1 MLYRIN
7 RLFNVPKRRAA
18 VIAVLCTLAALPFL
32 FNPDLA
38 MFGLMFLMYAVIY
51 GCIWLYKFNRDK
63 RLQAGTQTATRQA
76 AVIEPPITSPGSH
89 RLFVPPS
96 LDRHM

>member
-18 VIAVLCTLAALPFL
+18 VVAILCTLAALPFL

-51 GCIWLYKFNRDK
+51 GCIWLYKFKRDR
-63 RLQAGTQTATRQA
+63 RLQAGAQA
-76 AVIEPPITSPGSH
+76 ANQQPAALEPPMTSAGSH
-89 RLFVPPS
+89 RLFVPQS
-96 LDRHM
+96 LNVND